1 MPNRYKF
8 IYILFLLVVTFQPL
22 AAEDWFTHHHDY
34 QRTGVSTIPIN
45 ETLLTRS
52 WMYTE
57 PINIV
62 FFSNPVVAYGKVL
75 YVSTDGGGSGP
86 NGLTCLNASTGDSL
100 WHHILPAVN
109 FTGRGTPTVV
119 EIDTGGGVTDTVVFV
134 GTGSQGFRCI
144 DLETGNQI
152 WNAVLG
158 AGNNAR
164 FSPSVVVGNNVIFGH
179 DGRRIVARNVK
190 TGVLAW
196 QSPVLVGRP
205 YMGPSVSN
213 DTIFTGTWLPAPTGD
228 GSGDLYAID
237 ANNGN
242 ILATYDPGTNVA
254 FPSGPI
260 VWGNHIIAVSFNVDG
275 TTNLYVWDSHDLTQ
289 APRISPTNTGGVL
302 YSTPCGYVTAD
313 GDSIIIYG
321 TEFPLIK
328 ARKLSTLGTHYNIFT
343 DGLVETAIAVAS
355 NGRAFAGDDLGILY
369 VFDADSGGV
378 FWTKQF
384 STPILSGPAIAGS
397 ETLVVVAEEFGNI
410 FGFKHSL
417 LPRPRTEVLVR
428 QVDLNIIT
436 AGSGSDTATLDVYM
450 NAGNAPLIYSV
461 RDTVIDTVLSGTATG
476 FSARVSL
483 VNPLRQKRAD
493 KLVDELTVTS
503 SKRFFD
509 RENLKY
515 LAGDDPVLFSRTD
528 YLAGKKKSF
537 ARGNALD
544 WLTVTSNSVSP
555 VASGGVINLTITADG
570 TGLTRG
576 YKDGYVILT
585 PTNEP
590 DPTPY
595 PGDVD
600 IYSPLVRLLVGY
612 PYIDA
617 ITSSPY
623 LDKLVTNYAALGF
636 VDAFGAADNNNFF
649 FQGANQLYDGSF
661 IIGNGT
667 TALVLDFGVPDDKTL
682 TVADDTINVVSS
694 PDSIITTT
702 AFQDNIGL
710 GLRVVQT
717 TKVYTDTVKANFVI
731 YKFDITNTTGSSILG
746 LRTAVA
752 LDWDVPPDYASNR
765 GGADTV
771 NHAYWQYEA
780 SDPNRLCGVMHLP
793 TNTAVTGFKLV
804 NNPTYIYPTGGF
816 NHGDLWTFMTTSTV
830 DTGTGTTDDWT
841 SLLSTLPFDLPASAT
856 RSEQFALFG
865 VDTTQ
870 VSIDSLSRLINRIVT
885 DVRDISNLSAGLP
898 KKFELGQNYP
908 NPFNAATVIKFD
920 LPQSSKVKLDIYN
933 ILGQKVKSL
942 VDEKLSAGYKKV
954 VWDGT
959 NQNGNSVA
967 SGIYFYRLQTDKFIE
982 ARKMVMLK

>member
-8 IYILFLLVVTFQPL
+8 ISILLLLVVTFQPL

-52 WMYTE
+52 WMHTE
-57 PINIV
+57 PINLI
-62 FFSNPVVAYGKVL
+62 FFANPVIAYGKVL
-75 YVSTDGGGSGP
+75 YVSTDPFGNP
-86 NGLTCLNASTGDSL
+86 NGLTCLNATNGDSL
-100 WHHILPAVN
+100 WHHVLLGVGL
-109 FTGRGTPTVV
+109 TGRGTPTVA
-119 EIDTGGGVTDTVVFV
+119 EIDTGGGITDTVVFV
-134 GTGSQGFRCI
+134 GTGSNGFRSV

-152 WNAVLG
+152 WNVAPG
-158 AGNNAR
+158 GNAR

-179 DGRRIVARNVK
+179 DGNRIVARNVK

-196 QSPVLVGRP
+196 QSPLLVGRP

-213 DTIFTGTWLPAPTGD
+213 DTIFTGTWDATGN
-228 GSGDLYAID
+228 GTGDLYAIN
-237 ANNGN
+237 ANDGS
-242 ILATYDPGTNVA
+242 IIASYDPGTNVA

-289 APRISPTNTGGVL
+289 APRISVANTGGVL

-328 ARKLSTLGTHYNIFT
+328 ARKLSNLVTHYNLFT

-355 NGRAFAGDDLGILY
+355 NGRAFVGDDLGILY

-384 STPILSGPAIAGS
+384 STPILSAPAIAGS
-397 ETLVVVAEEFGNI
+397 ETLVVVAEEFGNV
-410 FGFKHSL
+410 FGFKHST
-417 LPRPRTEVLVR
+417 LPRPRTEVLAR
-428 QVDLNIIT
+428 QIDMNIIT
-436 AGSGSDTATLDVYM
+436 VGSGADTVTLDVYM
-450 NAGNAPLIYSV
+450 NAGNAPLIFSV
-461 RDTVIDTVLSGTATG
+461 RDTVIDTLISGTSTG
-476 FSARVSL
+476 FSAYVSS
-483 VNPLRQKRAD
+483 VNPLRQKRAE
-493 KLVDELTVTS
+493 KLADELTVTS
-503 SKRFFD
+503 SKRFYD

-528 YLAGKKKSF
+528 LLAGKKKTF
-537 ARGNALD
+537 ARSNALD
-544 WLTVTSNSVSP
+544 WLTVSSNTLSP
-555 VASGGVINLTITADG
+555 VASGGIINLTVTADG

-576 YKDGYVILT
+576 YKDGYVVIT

-600 IYSPLVRLLVGY
+600 IYSPLVRLLVGF
-612 PYIDA
+612 PYVEA
-617 ITSSPY
+617 LTSSPY
-623 LDKLVTNYAALGF
+623 FDKLITNYGALAFTDASGF
-636 VDAFGAADNNNFF
+636 ADDNNFY
-649 FQGANQLYDGSF
+649 FQGNNQLFDGSF
-661 IIGNGT
+661 IIGNDSL
-667 TALVLDFGVPDDKTL
+667 ALVLDYGSPDDKTA
-682 TVADDTINVVSS
+682 TVADDTINVVSNA
-694 PDSIITTT
+694 DSTLTTT
-702 AFQDNIGL
+702 AFLDNIGL

-717 TKVYTDTVKANFVI
+717 TKVYSDTSKANFII
-731 YKFDITNTTGSSILG
+731 YKFDITNTTGSPIMG
-746 LRTAVA
+746 LRAAVT
-752 LDWDVPPDYASNR
+752 LDWDVTPSYLNNL
-765 GGADTV
+765 GGADTI

-780 SDPNRLCGVMHLP
+780 SNPVLLFGIMHLP
-793 TNTAVTGFKLV
+793 TNTAVSGFKLV
-804 NNPTYIYPTGGF
+804 NNATYVYPNAGF
-816 NHGDLWTFMTTSTV
+816 DHGELWTLMTENLV
-830 DTGTGTTDDWT
+830 DTGDGTTDDWS
-841 SLLSTLPFDLPASAT
+841 SLLTGLPFDLPASASRT
-856 RSEQFALFG
+856 EQFALFG

-870 VSIDSLSRLINRIVT
+870 ISIDSLARLINRIVT
-885 DVRDISNLSAGLP
+885 DVKDIPSANAGLP

-908 NPFNAATVIKFD
+908 NPFNASTVIKFD
-920 LPQSSKVKLDIYN
+920 LPQSSRVKLDIYN
-933 ILGQKVKSL
+933 ILGQKVKTL
-942 VDEKLSAGYKKV
+942 VDEKLSAGFKKV

-982 ARKMVMLK
+982 AKKMVMLK

>member
-1 MPNRYKF
+1 MPNSYRL
-8 IYILFLLVVTFQPL
+8 IVILFLLVVSFQPL

-34 QRTGVSTIPIN
+34 QRVGVSTIPIN

-57 PINIV
+57 PVNVV
-62 FFSNPVVAYGKVL
+62 FFSNPVIAYGKVL
-75 YVSTDGGGSGP
+75 YVGTADGTFSG
-86 NGLTCLNASTGDSL
+86 LKCLNASTGDSL
-100 WHHILPAVN
+100 WHHDLPSVG
-109 FTGRGTPTVV
+109 FTGRGTPTVA

-134 GTGSQGFRCI
+134 GTGANGFRCI
-144 DLETGNQI
+144 DLATGNQI
-152 WNAVLG
+152 WSVAPG
-158 AGNNAR
+158 GNCR

-179 DGRRIVARNVK
+179 DGGRIVARNVK
-190 TGVLAW
+190 TGILAW
-196 QSPVLVGRP
+196 QSPVLSGRP

-213 DTIFTGTWLPAPTGD
+213 DTIFTGTWDATGN
-228 GSGDLYAID
+228 GTGDLYAID

-260 VWGNHIIAVSFNVDG
+260 VWGNHVIAVSYNVDG

-289 APRISPTNTGGVL
+289 APRISALNTGGVL
-302 YSTPCGYVTAD
+302 YSTPCGYVTAA
-313 GDSIIIYG
+313 GDSLVIYG

-328 ARKLSTLGTHYNIFT
+328 ARKLSTLGTHYNLFT
-343 DGLVETAIAVAS
+343 DGLVETALAVAS

-384 STPILSGPAIAGS
+384 STPILSAPAIAGS
-397 ETLVVVAEEFGNI
+397 ETLVVVAEQFGNV

-417 LPRPRTEVLVR
+417 LPRPRTEVLAR
-428 QVDLNIIT
+428 QIDMNIIT
-436 AGSGSDTATLDVYM
+436 VGSGADTVTLDVYM
-450 NAGNAPLIYSV
+450 NAGNAPLIFSV
-461 RDTVIDTVLSGTATG
+461 RDTVIDTLISGTSTE
-476 FSARVSL
+476 FSAHVTS
-483 VNPLRQKRAD
+483 VNPLRQKRAE
-493 KLVDELTVTS
+493 KLADELTVTS
-503 SKRFFD
+503 SKRFYD

-528 YLAGKKKSF
+528 LLAGKKKSF
-537 ARGNALD
+537 AKSNALD

-555 VASGGVINLTITADG
+555 VASGGVINLTVIANG

-576 YKDGYVILT
+576 YKDGYVVIT

-600 IYSPLVRLLVGY
+600 IYSPLVRLLVGF
-612 PYIDA
+612 PYIEAVDS
-617 ITSSPY
+617 TSVY
-623 LDKLVTNYAALGF
+623 FDKLITNYGALAFTDASGF
-636 VDAFGAADNNNFF
+636 ADDNNFH
-649 FQGANQLYDGSF
+649 FQGTNQLFDGSF
-661 IIGNGT
+661 IIGNDSL
-667 TALVLDFGVPDDKTL
+667 ALVLDYGTPDDKTA
-682 TVADDTINVVSS
+682 TVADDTINVVSN
-694 PDSIITTT
+694 PDSTITTT
-702 AFQDNIGL
+702 AFLDNVGL

-717 TKVYTDTVKANFVI
+717 TKVYTDTAKANFII
-731 YKFDITNTTGSSILG
+731 YKFDITNTTGSTILG
-746 LRTAVA
+746 LRAAIT
-752 LDWDVPPDYASNR
+752 LDWDVTPSYLNNL
-765 GGADTV
+765 GGADTI

-780 SDPNRLCGVMHLP
+780 SNPVMLFGVMHLP
-793 TNTAVTGFKLV
+793 TNTAVSGFKLV
-804 NNPTYIYPTGGF
+804 NNPIYVYPNAGF
-816 NHGDLWTFMTTSTV
+816 DHGELWTLMTENLV
-830 DTGTGTTDDWT
+830 DTGDGTTDDWS
-841 SLLSTLPFDLPASAT
+841 SLLTGLPFDLPASAT
-856 RSEQFALFG
+856 RTEQFALFG

-870 VSIDSLSRLINRIVT
+870 IKIDSLARLINRIVT
-885 DVRDISNLSAGLP
+885 DVKDIPTTTANLP

-908 NPFNAATVIKFD
+908 NPFNASTVIKFD